1 MSVFSKLTL
10 KNLRLNKTRTI
21 VTIIGI
27 MLSVALI
34 TVVAGMA
41 TSAQQTMIDVSA
53 KRFGNY
59 DICFGA
65 GITEKDVSDILAHR
79 NVINAYVEDEVG
91 TALIPEYKNEKR
103 PYVFIRSLSE
113 NAFGNCF
120 SMPLKEGRYPKN
132 SGEIVITQKFLKY
145 SNKAFKVGDTI
156 TLEVGQ
162 RKLDDGTIIYS
173 YTEMGATVNE
183 KGEWV
188 SLEKIDGV
196 KKSYKIVGIADD
208 YVSGVITIDASSPCA
223 DAYTMADL
231 RNLTNES
238 EIYVD
243 LDTEG
248 EKNYKSIGA
257 EILGITEE
265 QLDTLYDWDVTLTAD
280 EIEDIESQMRFDYF
294 NANETLLTYKGYNLS
309 DNTLN
314 LLYSLGLFVI
324 AIIVI
329 ASVFVIRNS
338 FAISI
343 TEKTKLYGMFA
354 SVGATSGQIRRNVLF
369 EGFVLGVI
377 GIPIGI
383 LLGAGVV
390 AGLLA
395 IFNVV
400 LVDLLQGNQLVYSV
414 PLKAIIVSVLFAV
427 VVIVFSTLSSAIRAS
442 RVSPIEAI
450 RNSRDI
456 KLKGNSKAYKT
467 PKFITKLFGIG
478 GVIAYKNL
486 KRNKKKYRTT
496 VISII
501 VSVALFIT
509 VSSIIDYF
517 SIFIGEY
524 HENMDHN
531 ISVQSYENYVNWE
544 QANELLDVIN
554 DMEDTKIIRKQ
565 YDTYVE
571 FRVDKYIGDYTMDS
585 GYVYDDSGFRTN
597 LCVMCLDD
605 TEYNEVIE
613 NLGYKYE
620 DVKDK
625 AILWNTYSYYIEND
639 EPQEKQLLD
648 IKTGDILTGT
658 SERMSMDDESV
669 KIDFEVVV
677 VDENTKTK
685 EDRGKCFATLLVSE
699 EWMKENIPAKQV
711 SLYMDIYSEDADGT
725 VEAIDALG
733 YHGIYVA
740 NYDETAKIY
749 NAISLVIK
757 ILTYGFIIVISL
769 IGITN
774 IFNTIT
780 TNMSLRKKEFAM
792 LQSVG
797 MTKKELNKMIGL
809 ESFMYGVK
817 SLLIGLPLG
826 IVGGIIA
833 LAIFQNARV
842 DNVHYIFPWFAI
854 LVSIVFVLAVVWL
867 IMRYSIKKA
876 QQQNIIETIRNDNI

>member
-10 KNLRLNKTRTI
+10 KNLRLNKIRTI

-41 TSAQQTMIDVSA
+41 TSAQQTMIDISA
-53 KRFGNY
+53 KRLGNY
-59 DICFGA
+59 DISFGV

-79 NVINAYVEDEVG
+79 NVINTYVKDEVG
-91 TALIPEYKNEKR
+91 TAFIPEYKNEKR

-145 SNKAFKVGDTI
+145 SDNAFKVGDTI

-162 RKLDDGTIIYS
+162 RKLDDGTIIYP
-173 YTEMGATVNE
+173 YTEMEATINE
-183 KGEWV
+183 KGEWI

-196 KKSYKIVGIADD
+196 KKNYKIVGIADN
-208 YVSGVITIDASSPCA
+208 YVSGVITVDEGSPCA
-223 DAYTMADL
+223 DAYTVADL
-231 RNLTNES
+231 RNLSNES
-238 EIYVD
+238 EIFVD

-248 EKNYKSIGA
+248 EKKYKSIGA

-265 QLDTLYDWDVTLTAD
+265 QFDKFYDLDVTLTAD
-280 EIEDIESQMRFDYF
+280 EIKDIEKQMKFAYY
-294 NANETLLTYKGYNLS
+294 NANDTLLTYKGYNIS
-309 DNTLN
+309 DNTLK
-314 LLYSLGLFVI
+314 LLHSLLLFVI

-369 EGFVLGVI
+369 EGFILGVI
-377 GIPIGI
+377 GIPLGI
-383 LLGAGVV
+383 LLGVGVV

-400 LVDLLQGNQLVYSV
+400 LMELLQGNQLVYSV
-414 PLKAIIVSVLFAV
+414 PLKAIIVSVLFAI
-427 VVIVFSTLSSAIRAS
+427 VVIIFSTLSSAIRAS
-442 RVSPIEAI
+442 RVSPIDAI

-456 KLKGNSKAYKT
+456 KIKGKSKVYKT
-467 PKFITKLFGIG
+467 PKYITKLFGVG
-478 GVIAYKNL
+478 GVIAHKNL

-496 VISII
+496 VVSIV
-501 VSVALFIT
+501 VSVALFFT

-517 SIFIGEY
+517 TIFIGKY
-524 HENMDHN
+524 HQSMDYN
-531 ISVQSYENYVNWE
+531 ISVQSYENYVNWG
-544 QANELLDVIN
+544 QADELLEVID

-565 YDTYVE
+565 YETYVE
-571 FRVDKYIGDYTMDS
+571 FRVDEYMGKDTMES

-597 LCVMCLDD
+597 LSVMALDD
-605 TEYNEVIE
+605 VRYNEVIE

-625 AILWNTYSYYIEND
+625 AILWNTYSYYIVND
-639 EPQEKQLLD
+639 EPQEKQFLD

-669 KIDFEVVV
+669 KIDFEVIV

-685 EDRGKCFATLLVSE
+685 KDIGKFFNTVLVSE
-699 EWMKENIPAKQV
+699 EWMRENIPSKQV
-711 SLYMDIYSEDADGT
+711 SLYMDIYSEDAYRT
-725 VEAIDALG
+725 VEEIDSLG

-740 NYDETAKIY
+740 NHDETAKIY

-809 ESFMYGVK
+809 ESFMYGIK
-817 SLLIGLPLG
+817 SLLIGIPLG
-826 IVGGIIA
+826 IVGGVIA
-833 LAIFQNARV
+833 LSIFVNARV

-854 LVSIVFVLAVVWL
+854 LVSIVFVLAVVWV